1 MKIITKKFFEYLL
14 AKQEVFAKIYYEE
27 FYKSAEEKKP
37 LVNTQE
43 ITDFDSMFM
52 GILNDLRYPEESKKI
67 FRRKEYE
74 IELDPI
80 SDYVMFQPSRNWFSE
95 RKTKDQYKQRKNIK
109 KHSVTLLPRDGKIQL
124 FNSRRGQKEYLFG
137 LLFNTNDCDLIDQ
150 KYIFTGDAGTV
161 GKWWKNKPRHLN
173 TWQFNIRYLNDIS
186 QIQRLALPSID
197 YLRVFNDFMQTIIDK
212 VTDKYSLGYNEVLIK
227 NDYKSIVGILVT
239 DAFNSPI
246 KRSDEESEKI
256 HTEFIEK
263 ALKLRRM
270 AYAICGLI
278 LPIVYQQNVVG
289 ASVIVDELDD
299 INLMP
304 DGSYKNL
311 PERIVRK
318 INIIRFRKVPMLAAV
333 PTRDISLNIRHLL
346 RKLHFL
352 NRFTTDT
359 EYRYKKK
366 GAELDIAFD
375 KIKKNPRILKIKAKS
390 GKMTIENFEKLKL
403 LKTFDSYNQ
412 AVIKE
417 YNITPAELDAI
428 EKEYKSVM
436 ETSRNNVYFQT
447 ETMRIGGLP
456 PLPSET
462 FKELEKLEE
471 QKYKKLKAQNSTFYG
486 KPIMNDYGKQ
496 IMNSQFVIERML
508 YLKYE
513 IEEMKKFIRE
523 YQELDENNLR
533 RRAQLL
539 CTLKVMVDLIVSS
552 QYFGVGR
559 PGPDYVYSWEAT
571 SSSVDYEKFIYGPL
585 GRRRTKYQWAVGE
598 LEPGIVAPYNAAQDN
613 IEKFKEFGEFQNFFE
628 DELINIEYLTMFALA
643 NSDKGL
649 IREELDT
656 MIRYA

>member
-1 MKIITKKFFEYLL
+1 
-14 AKQEVFAKIYYEE
+14 
-27 FYKSAEEKKP
+27 
-37 LVNTQE
+37 
-43 ITDFDSMFM
+43 
-52 GILNDLRYPEESKKI
+52 
-67 FRRKEYE
+67 
-74 IELDPI
+74 
-80 SDYVMFQPSRNWFSE
+80 
-95 RKTKDQYKQRKNIK
+95 
-109 KHSVTLLPRDGKIQL
+109 
-124 FNSRRGQKEYLFG
+124 
-137 LLFNTNDCDLIDQ
+137 
-150 KYIFTGDAGTV
+150 
-161 GKWWKNKPRHLN
+161 
-173 TWQFNIRYLNDIS
+173 
-186 QIQRLALPSID
+186 
-197 YLRVFNDFMQTIIDK
+197 
-212 VTDKYSLGYNEVLIK
+212 
-227 NDYKSIVGILVT
+227 
-239 DAFNSPI
+239 
-246 KRSDEESEKI
+246 
-256 HTEFIEK
+256 
-263 ALKLRRM
+263 
-270 AYAICGLI
+270 
-278 LPIVYQQNVVG
+278 
-289 ASVIVDELDD
+289 
-299 INLMP
+299 
-304 DGSYKNL
+304 
-311 PERIVRK
+311 
-318 INIIRFRKVPMLAAV
+318 
-333 PTRDISLNIRHLL
+333 
-346 RKLHFL
+346 
-352 NRFTTDT
+352 
-359 EYRYKKK
+359 
-366 GAELDIAFD
+366 
-375 KIKKNPRILKIKAKS
+375 
-390 GKMTIENFEKLKL
+390 
-403 LKTFDSYNQ
+403 
-412 AVIKE
+412 
-417 YNITPAELDAI
+417 
-428 EKEYKSVM
+428 
-436 ETSRNNVYFQT
+436 
-447 ETMRIGGLP
+447 MRIGGLP